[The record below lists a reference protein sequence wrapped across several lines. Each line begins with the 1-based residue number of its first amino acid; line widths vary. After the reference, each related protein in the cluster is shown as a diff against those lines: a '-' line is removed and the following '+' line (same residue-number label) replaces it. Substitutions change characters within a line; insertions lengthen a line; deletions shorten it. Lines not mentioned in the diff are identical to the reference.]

1 MLIDEIPDVEVLLAL
16 APEELAPTL
25 LRLAAGA
32 LQNGIFNMDSI
43 TGLNARYPGPKSYP
57 RHRNEEIE
65 IALAEAWGWLSVNLL
80 IAPASGING
89 RNGYLVITRRGIAL
103 LRGGNFRP
111 FQKAAEFPKSLLHPL
126 IADKVRLDLARS
138 SADAVL
144 FAFRTVEERVREAS
158 GLSAGDVG
166 VKLMRAAFDK
176 STGRRSDPRRGR
188 A

>member
-65 IALAEAWGWLSVNLL
+65 IALAEAWGWLSVNSAHCPSKRHQWQEWLPCNHPPRYSSFAGWQFSA
-80 IAPASGING
+80 IPK
-89 RNGYLVITRRGIAL
+89 
-103 LRGGNFRP
+103 GG
-111 FQKAAEFPKSLLHPL
+111 
-126 IADKVRLDLARS
+126 
-138 SADAVL
+138 
-144 FAFRTVEERVREAS
+144 
-158 GLSAGDVG
+158 
-166 VKLMRAAFDK
+166 
-176 STGRRSDPRRGR
+176 
-188 A
+188 